1 MDLDDL
7 FALRIYFQ
15 DQYEDENDIIKEL
28 KYELVNQG
36 LSEEDANNKLKEFY
50 NTYGIDIDINIF
62 EEIEAPTDD
71 FSENI
76 FNNNPFLNLLQN
88 NNAFANLLNNNAFN
102 NLLNNNQG
110 NNAFNNLLNNN
121 QGNNAF
127 TNLLTQLQQLQNNN
141 PGNNS
146 INNLLNQ
153 LQQLQN
159 NNQENNNPVNNNP
172 NDNQQIG
179 TTPNSIFILL
189 NQLYHQQNH
198 INNEDDEGEGE
209 DNEDEDNEDEDNE
222 DENNEDNEDENNEDN
237 EEDINNILPNIFVNP
252 SQNEINNLAALLLAG
267 FNIVPPPPQQDVVCT
282 LDEEDKGKLS
292 KYILT
297 EDHTEKC
304 NICLDGLVTDQEVI
318 KLPCDH
324 VYHSECILEWLDKY
338 NYKCPCCRNE
348 VGKAKYN
355 V

>member
-7 FALRIYFQ
+7 FALRLYFQ

-62 EEIEAPTDD
+62 EEIETPEDNLP
-71 FSENI
+71 ELI
-76 FNNNPFLNLLQN
+76 LNNNPFLNLLQN
-88 NNAFANLLNNNAFN
+88 NNTFA

-110 NNAFNNLLNNN
+110 NNPFANLLNNN
-121 QGNNAF
+121 QGNNPFA
-127 TNLLTQLQQLQNNN
+127 NLLNNNQGNIIGNLITQLQQLQTNN

-159 NNQENNNPVNNNP
+159 NNQENNNP
-172 NDNQQIG
+172 
-179 TTPNSIFILL
+179 NSIFILL
-189 NQLYHQQNH
+189 NQLYQQHNH
-198 INNEDDEGEGE
+198 DNNEDDN
-209 DNEDEDNEDEDNE
+209 D
-222 DENNEDNEDENNEDN
+222 NNEDDNDNNEHDNDNNEDDNDNN
-237 EEDINNILPNIFVNP
+237 EHDNDNNEDDTNNNLPNIFLNP

-267 FNIVPPPPQQDVVCT
+267 FNIAPPPPQDVICT
-282 LDEEDKGKLS
+282 LDETDKEKLS

-304 NICLDGLVTDQEVI
+304 NICLDLLATDQEVI
-318 KLPCDH
+318 KLPCEH
-324 VYHSECILEWLDKY
+324 IYHSECILEWLDKY

-348 VGKAKYN
+348 VGKAKYS

>member
-7 FALRIYFQ
+7 FALRLYFQ

-62 EEIEAPTDD
+62 EEIETPEDD
-71 FSENI
+71 LPELI
-76 FNNNPFLNLLQN
+76 LNNNPFLNLLQN
-88 NNAFANLLNNNAFN
+88 NNTFA

-110 NNAFNNLLNNN
+110 NNPFANLLNNNQGDNPFANLLNNN
-121 QGNNAF
+121 QGNNLFA
-127 TNLLTQLQQLQNNN
+127 NLLNNNQGNILGNLTTQLQQLQTNN
-141 PGNNS
+141 PENNS

-159 NNQENNNPVNNNP
+159 NNQVTDNQENNNPNNL
-172 NDNQQIG
+172 NQQ
-179 TTPNSIFILL
+179 TNTNSIFILL
-189 NQLYHQQNH
+189 NQLYQHQNQDINNNEDNTD
-198 INNEDDEGEGE
+198 NNEDDSDNNDD
-209 DNEDEDNEDEDNE
+209 DNEDDSDS
-222 DENNEDNEDENNEDN
+222 NNN
-237 EEDINNILPNIFVNP
+237 LSNIFSNP
-252 SQNEINNLAALLLAG
+252 SQNQINNLAALLLAG
-267 FNIVPPPPQQDVVCT
+267 FNIAPPPPQDVICT
-282 LDEEDKGKLS
+282 LDETDKEKLS

-304 NICLDGLVTDQEVI
+304 NICLDILVTDQEVI
-318 KLPCDH
+318 KLPCEH
-324 VYHSECILEWLDKY
+324 LYHSECILEWLDKY

>member
-7 FALRIYFQ
+7 FALRLYFQ

-62 EEIEAPTDD
+62 EEIETPEDNLP
-71 FSENI
+71 ELI
-76 FNNNPFLNLLQN
+76 LNNNPFLNLLQN
-88 NNAFANLLNNNAFN
+88 NNTFA

-110 NNAFNNLLNNN
+110 NNPFANLLNNN
-121 QGNNAF
+121 QGNIIG
-127 TNLLTQLQQLQNNN
+127 NLITQLQQLQTNN

-159 NNQENNNPVNNNP
+159 NNQENNNP
-172 NDNQQIG
+172 
-179 TTPNSIFILL
+179 NSIFILL
-189 NQLYHQQNH
+189 NQLYQQHNH
-198 INNEDDEGEGE
+198 DNNEDDN
-209 DNEDEDNEDEDNE
+209 DNNEHDND
-222 DENNEDNEDENNEDN
+222 NNEDDTNNN
-237 EEDINNILPNIFVNP
+237 LPNIFLNP

-267 FNIVPPPPQQDVVCT
+267 FNIAPPPPQDVICT
-282 LDEEDKGKLS
+282 LDETDKEKLS

-304 NICLDGLVTDQEVI
+304 NICLDLLATDQEVI
-318 KLPCDH
+318 KLPCEH
-324 VYHSECILEWLDKY
+324 IYHSECILEWLDKY

-348 VGKAKYN
+348 VGKAKYS